1 MTALALAL
9 MLAQPAPA
17 SPEPAQAQRP
27 DIELDARLTAQRVTV
42 VNRGDVELTLRA
54 EPDGGSRLDV
64 QAPDLPQGQREL
76 RNVEVRVHAEARIA
90 DAFQAALD
98 GENWEEP
105 ASPE

>member
-1 MTALALAL
+1 MLELALAL

-17 SPEPAQAQRP
+17 PAEPAQAQRP

-42 VNRGDVELTLRA
+42 VNRGDVALTLRA

-64 QAPDLPQGQREL
+64 EAPDLPQGQREL
-76 RNVEVRVHAEARIA
+76 RNVELRVHAEALIA
-90 DAFQAALD
+90 DDLQAALD
-98 GENWEEP
+98 ARNGEEP